1 MTLVLHYS
9 PDVPDT
15 EVDMLPVDAKLISVD
30 DHVIEHRDV
39 WQDRLAARYKP
50 AGPRIEMRDGIPI
63 WVYEGR
69 DFPPLGLDAVA
80 GHDPT
85 EFALTP
91 KRFAEMRPGCYD
103 PKARLV
109 DMDEDGVTA
118 QLCFPQFPR
127 FAGQTFA
134 EAHDKELARLCVQ
147 AWNDFM
153 IDEWCATDPLR
164 FIPLAIVPLWDPKLA
179 AAEIERVAPRGARA
193 ITFTENPVPLGLPS
207 FWSGHWDP
215 MFSALEDAG
224 MPMCLHIGSSS
235 KITTPSADVAIAVP
249 LSLMAL
255 NSMTACSDLVFSPVF
270 DRHPRLRVVFS
281 EGGSGWAPYLLE
293 KMDYT
298 WERHRHYNE
307 INRDQRPSEV
317 FDQHIWV
324 AHITDQVGTENRHRI
339 GIHKMLWESDYP
351 HSDSLWPQS
360 RAVVAEHLKDVP
372 DEEARMLVELNAR
385 SLFRFHG

>member
-1 MTLVLHYS
+1 M
-9 PDVPDT
+9 
-15 EVDMLPVDAKLISVD
+15 
-30 DHVIEHRDV
+30 
-39 WQDRLAARYKP
+39 
-50 AGPRIEMRDGIPI
+50 
-63 WVYEGR
+63 
-69 DFPPLGLDAVA
+69 
-80 GHDPT
+80 
-85 EFALTP
+85 
-91 KRFAEMRPGCYD
+91 
-103 PKARLV
+103 
-109 DMDEDGVTA
+109 
-118 QLCFPQFPR
+118 
-127 FAGQTFA
+127 
-134 EAHDKELARLCVQ
+134 
-147 AWNDFM
+147 
-153 IDEWCATDPLR
+153 
-164 FIPLAIVPLWDPKLA
+164 
-179 AAEIERVAPRGARA
+179 
-193 ITFTENPVPLGLPS
+193 PLGLPS